1 MSHPIQTYSL
11 SRGIEL
17 SFTDSGAPPNSVD
30 YTTLLVVHGTAF
42 NAYQF
47 HKLHSYA
54 HALNLRTI
62 LLHRRDYVG
71 STPYSLT
78 ELEEI
83 SEAKKVFW
91 ERLSAQ
97 LAEFVVMLIQKEG
110 IPRLTQSTESRSEGL
125 DLKGR
130 GGVAIMGWSFGC
142 ATVLSLFGVVKN
154 PMISDKHYD
163 LLQEYIGD
171 FILYD
176 PPHVA
181 FGYPVP
187 SDSPNYVPWEDL
199 TIPPG
204 NIPQVFSDW
213 VSSYYDHPCYDPQSR
228 CLSYTASI
236 YDLDGRPKAETT
248 SVSSWTEEEIAKGI
262 EGNNAKTEVSMFM
275 SGMQK
280 TIGVFAH
287 QALFD
292 EKSVQHWFPN
302 AKVTYLGVTRTNWT
316 CAWAEMETKRRYY
329 NAKDFLRQGRDLKF
343 IDIDGAN
350 HFPHWEQAQEFL
362 KVLRKGIHS
371 NNTALRG

>member
-17 SFTDSGAPPNSVD
+17 SFTDSGAPPNSRD

-54 HALNLRTI
+54 HALNLRTV

-71 STPYSLT
+71 STPYT
-78 ELEEI
+78 
-83 SEAKKVFW
+83 KNVFW

-97 LAEFVVMLIQKEG
+97 LAEFVVMLIQNEG
-110 IPRLTQSTESRSEGL
+110 IPRLTHSTESHSEGL

-163 LLQEYIGD
+163 LLQEPTSCRLRISCPLD
-171 FILYD
+171 N
-176 PPHVA
+176 
-181 FGYPVP
+181 
-187 SDSPNYVPWEDL
+187 PNYLPWADS
-199 TIPPG
+199 TIPPE
-204 NIPQVFSDW
+204 NIPQIFSDW
-213 VSSYYDHPCYDPQSR
+213 ASSYYDHPCYDPQSR
-228 CLSYTASI
+228 CLPYTASM
-236 YDLDGRPKAETT
+236 YDLDGRPKTETT

-262 EGNNAKTEVSMFM
+262 EGNNARSDISMFM
-275 SGMQK
+275 SDMQQP
-280 TIGVFAH
+280 IGVSAH

-292 EKSVQHWFPN
+292 EESVQHWFPD
-302 AKVTYLGVTRTNWT
+302 AKVTYLGVTRTNWS

-329 NAKDFLRQGRDLKF
+329 DNAKDSLRQGRNIKF
-343 IDIDGAN
+343 IDIDGGN
-350 HFPHWEQAQEFL
+350 HFPHWDQAQE
-362 KVLRKGIHS
+362 KGIHS
-371 NNTALRG
+371 NSTALRG

>member
-199 TIPPG
+199 TIPLEIFPK
-204 NIPQVFSDW
+204 
-213 VSSYYDHPCYDPQSR
+213 SSRIGLVHIMIIHVMTHKVDVCP
-228 CLSYTASI
+228 I
-236 YDLDGRPKAETT
+236 RPVYMIST
-248 SVSSWTEEEIAKGI
+248 
-262 EGNNAKTEVSMFM
+262 
-275 SGMQK
+275 
-280 TIGVFAH
+280 
-287 QALFD
+287 D
-292 EKSVQHWFPN
+292 
-302 AKVTYLGVTRTNWT
+302 
-316 CAWAEMETKRRYY
+316 
-329 NAKDFLRQGRDLKF
+329 
-343 IDIDGAN
+343 
-350 HFPHWEQAQEFL
+350 
-362 KVLRKGIHS
+362 VLRRRRLRYLHGRRRRSRKASKGTMRRRKFRCS
-371 NNTALRG
+371 CPVCRKLSVYLPTKLCLMRNPYNTGSRMPR